1 MRRIL
6 NIAAA
11 ALLVLVAP
19 LAAVPSWDFPPP
31 RPFTGSAWRNPYEGW
46 QGGFKK
52 VNLHAHSRAW
62 GGLTSGAS
70 SAAELAEVYAAQGF
84 DALAISNYF
93 QLTKLEQPPL
103 SLVRGWEHGLNL
115 TKAHRLVL
123 GTDEIV
129 PIDFPI
135 STRATRQWV
144 LNMLGGT
151 GALVGL
157 NHPSLRGGHD
167 CEEVEALTGFQL
179 FEVHNAYAT
188 SHFEWDCALTAGRL
202 AWAMGND
209 DSHSAAAGIG
219 IAWNMV
225 GAETAA
231 EGPIL
236 SALGSGRSYVV
247 RGEGGR
253 MDVEVQRLSIEGD
266 GVVLVLSAPASSI
279 EWITDGG
286 QRRQLDR
293 DTASSRFVPGPE
305 HHYVRAVVRTPI
317 TELVL
322 NPLVREGAWSAPRAT
337 IAWPRTI
344 GSWAL
349 WLAAAVFVAWLTRPR
364 RTLSL
369 VPRERRAA

>member
-1 MRRIL
+1 MRRVL
-6 NIAAA
+6 EIAAVGV
-11 ALLVLVAP
+11 LVLVAP
-19 LAAVPSWDFPPP
+19 LAAVPAWDFPAP
-31 RPFTGSAWRNPYEGW
+31 RPFSGAWRNPYEGW
-46 QGGFKK
+46 EGGFKK

-70 SAAELAEVYAAQGF
+70 SAAELAAAYAGQGY

-93 QLTKLEQPPL
+93 QRTSLEPAPL
-103 SLVRGWEHGLNL
+103 SLVRGWEHGLNV

-123 GTDEIV
+123 GTDEIL
-129 PIDFPI
+129 PIDFPV
-135 STRATRQWV
+135 STRASRQWV
-144 LNMLGGT
+144 LNTLAST

-167 CEEVEALTGFQL
+167 CADVEALTGFHL

-225 GAETAA
+225 GAGAA
-231 EGPIL
+231 DEGSIL

-253 MDVEVQRLSIEGD
+253 MDVEVRRLSLEGD
-266 GVVLVLSAPASSI
+266 GIVLALSAPASSI

-286 QRRQLDR
+286 VRRRVDR
-293 DTASSRFVPGPE
+293 DTATSRFSPGPE
-305 HHYVRAVVRTPI
+305 HHYVRAVIRTPI

-322 NPLVREGAWSAPRAT
+322 NPVVREGAFAAPRAT
-337 IAWPRTI
+337 IDWPRTLA
-344 GSWAL
+344 SWAA
-349 WLAAAVFVAWLTRPR
+349 WLLGAGAVAWLVKPR
-364 RTLSL
+364 RTLTL
-369 VPRERRAA
+369 VRSERRAA